1 MQDSR
6 INYAVVGAFVTVVLI
21 AFLVVISML
30 AGRTGATDTY
40 YTVLENVTGI
50 NFGTQV
56 LYEGYQ
62 IGQVES
68 VEPRFENRKVRYRV
82 NLEVQEGWAIPED
95 SLARA
100 TVSGLLS
107 AMTIDVKGGA
117 SSIILEPGAEI
128 PGSPP
133 TNIFAALSEI
143 GAEFGDL
150 SQNSLKP
157 LIDNLNDFVTAFG
170 KVAMEQ
176 VPESLGNIQKISDH
190 LAERVPNIAD
200 SIQRSAELIETDIL
214 GKSNRDNIGSSLDNL
229 ESASVDIA
237 NLASDLDTTRELLVR
252 SAIALNKLIENNA
265 TNVDD
270 AVRDLR
276 YTLSTIVRYVDDIS
290 GNLEATSRNMAEFS
304 RSIRENPSLLLSG
317 SPQQDAVGAGR

>member
-1 MQDSR
+1 MKDSR
-6 INYAVVGAFVTVVLI
+6 INYAVVGVFVTLLFVV
-21 AFLVVISML
+21 FLVVISML
-30 AGRTGATDTY
+30 AGRTGATDAY

-68 VEPRFENRKVRYRV
+68 VEPQFNNSKVRYRV
-82 NLEVQEGWAIPED
+82 NLKVQEGWAVPED

-107 AMTIDVKGGA
+107 AMTIDIKEGESA
-117 SSIILEPGAEI
+117 IILKPGSEI

-170 KVAMEQ
+170 EVAMER
-176 VPESLGNIQKISDH
+176 VPESLDNIQIISTY
-190 LAERVPNIAD
+190 LAKRVPNIAD
-200 SIQRSAELIETDIL
+200 SIERSAELIETDIL
-214 GKSNRDNIGSSLDNL
+214 SKSNRENIGSSLDNL
-229 ESASVDIA
+229 ESASADMA
-237 NLASDLDTTRELLVR
+237 KLASDLDTTREILVR
-252 SAIALNKLIENNA
+252 SAVAINQLLEDNS
-265 TNVDD
+265 TNIDD

-290 GNLEATSRNMAEFS
+290 GNLEVTSRNMAEFS
-304 RSIRENPSLLLSG
+304 RSIRENPGLLLSG
-317 SPQQDAVGAGR
+317 SAQQDEAGAGR